1 MRSSDFGRQN
11 KFLQHRSLIQKFGR
25 TMEALKTMMDRRQS
39 PILVLLCLVFCA
51 VFAIAQSE
59 TGQIAG
65 TITDESGAVVSGAT
79 VNVTNVGKQR
89 TVTVTS
95 GGSGQFSVTTLPPG
109 HYKVEVQAANF
120 KSVTQEVDLQV
131 NQVLPMDFKLP
142 PGAVTETVQVT
153 SAAPLVSTDSS
164 DLGEVIQGRQVVDLP
179 LNARN
184 FTQLAT
190 LVPGV
195 TRGNN
200 TNGDAT
206 GASGNA
212 ETYRYNNSGGAALAV
227 NGLRP
232 QANNFLLDG
241 FDNNES
247 LVNTIVFFSAPDA
260 IQEFRVATN
269 IAPAE
274 FGRAGG
280 AIVNTAIKS
289 GTNQIH
295 GTLWEFLR
303 NSALDATQWEPIPNA
318 KKLPFK
324 QNQFGAA
331 VGGPIIKN
339 KLFIF
344 GDYQGFR
351 SSAPV
356 STDYAT
362 VPTLT
367 MRNSGYR
374 DFSELLGQGIQIRD
388 PITGMPF
395 AGNIIPAG
403 FPLNPAAVNYLN
415 AYPMP
420 NCSHAANPN
429 CNNIQQNY
437 TTTRQAVQTIN
448 DFDVRL
454 DYNIGANDSS
464 FFRYSYGND
473 NLTTSSRLPDL
484 PAGFGSGTNPTH
496 PYAAVIEE
504 THLFS
509 SSLVNE
515 FRFGFIHDSFG
526 YVPPFQNEP
535 LSANLGIVNANVNAL
550 GQPDPEL
557 GGGALIGGF
566 NSQLEYTGD
575 YGLYQVPQDTWQE
588 ADNLSWVKGKHS
600 MKFGGNIIRRQVDF
614 FRPLAGKGYFNMCG
628 NGTNPATISGYE
640 VTDLLI
646 GFVCNYQVGPVLGDS
661 ETRNWEVGVY
671 GQDDWRVTRRLT
683 LNLGL
688 RWDLLTWPVEKFNR
702 QSNFDI
708 NTGQILIAGQD
719 GNSRSFIPV
728 SYHNFAPRIGFA
740 YDLTG
745 DGTTKISGGYGIFY
759 FVDRGG
765 ISNQLAQNPPFSG
778 LTSYSYLSGY
788 RITFTGQGPIGNNLT
803 QTADQCLANCDA
815 SVATNP
821 LPSKGPIQVDLN
833 NPQNVAISVATLP
846 TNKTPSVQEWNLQF
860 EHQIGNNMTLSL
872 AYVGD
877 KGTHLV
883 TYYNYNRQ
891 YYNSPACTINFPN
904 LGCEST
910 INTQATIGNSTYNA
924 LQVALNRRFT
934 AGLQFGVAYTWSHA
948 IDDSPGAFD
957 TYVANGASP
966 VDYRDLAAERAS
978 SNLDARNRL
987 VINGIYELP
996 FGQGKTWGNNWNG
1009 VTNAF
1014 LGGWQTNLI
1023 FVAQSGT
1030 PFDIVEPGNPATRP
1044 DIVGSPFAGVSGV
1057 YYFNPAAFASVPTT
1071 TGDSSGVAL
1080 RAGTLHRNALVGP
1093 GFSDVDFATFKNFKI
1108 TERIT
1113 TQFRAEFFNLLNTPH
1128 YVQPDYNTFDGNF
1141 GKLTATEISSQRQI
1155 QFALKVLF

>member
-1 MRSSDFGRQN
+1 MKHSSLSRLLTLVGVM
-11 KFLQHRSLIQKFGR
+11 SW
-25 TMEALKTMMDRRQS
+25 ALFS
-39 PILVLLCLVFCA
+39 F
-51 VFAIAQSE
+51 AQSD

-65 TITDESGAVVSGAT
+65 TVTDSSGAVVSGAT
-79 VNVTNVGKQR
+79 ITVTNVGKDR
-89 TVTVTS
+89 TVTVQS
-95 GGSGQFSVTTLPPG
+95 GGAGEFSVPTLSPG
-109 HYKVEVQAANF
+109 HYKVEVKAANF
-120 KSVTQEVDLQV
+120 KSVIQEVDLEV
-131 NQVLPMDFKLP
+131 GQVLPLDFKLSA
-142 PGAVTETVQVT
+142 GAVTETVEVS
-153 SAAPLVSTDSS
+153 SAAPMVATDSS
-164 DLGEVIQGRQVVDLP
+164 DLGEVVQGRQVVDLP

-212 ETYRYNNSGGAALAV
+212 ETYRYNNSGGASLAV

-247 LVNTIVFFSAPDA
+247 LVNTIIFFSAPDA

-269 IAPAE
+269 VAPAE

-280 AIVNTAIKS
+280 GVVNTAIKS

-303 NSALDATQWEPIPNA
+303 NSALDATQWEPVPNA

-324 QNQFGAA
+324 QNQFGADA
-331 VGGPIIKN
+331 GGPIIKN

-362 VPTLT
+362 VPTDL
-367 MRNSGYR
+367 MRSSGYTN
-374 DFSELLGQGIQIRD
+374 FSELLSEGIQIKN
-388 PITGMPF
+388 PITGAPF
-395 AGNIIPAG
+395 PGNIITI
-403 FPLNPAAVNYLN
+403 PLNPAAVNYLN
-415 AYPMP
+415 AYPAP
-420 NCSHAANPN
+420 NCSGASNPN
-429 CNNIQQNY
+429 CHSITQNY
-437 TTTRQAVQTIN
+437 TTTRQAIQTIN
-448 DFDVRL
+448 DFDIRA
-454 DYNIGANDSS
+454 DWNIGAKDSA
-464 FFRYSYGND
+464 FVRYSYGND
-473 NLTTSSRLPDL
+473 NLTTTSRLPDL
-484 PAGFGSGTNPTH
+484 PAGFGSGTNPTK
-496 PYAAVIEE
+496 PWSAVFEE
-504 THLFS
+504 THLFT

-515 FRFGFIHDSFG
+515 FRFGYIHTEFG
-526 YVPPFQNEP
+526 YTPPFDSEP

-550 GQPDPEL
+550 GQPDPTL

-566 NSQLEYTGD
+566 NNQLEYTGD
-575 YGLYQVPQDTWQE
+575 YGPYLVPEDSWQE
-588 ADNLSWVKGKHS
+588 ADNLSWVKGKHT
-600 MKFGGNIIRRQVDF
+600 MKFGANIIRRQVDF
-614 FRPLAGKGYFNMCG
+614 FRPLTGKGFFNLCG
-628 NGTNPATISGYE
+628 NGQSPSVTGYE

-646 GFVCNYQVGPVLGDS
+646 GFTCNYQIGPVLGDS
-661 ETRNWEVGVY
+661 ETRNWEVGFY

-702 QSNFDI
+702 QANFDI
-708 NTGQILIAGQD
+708 STGQILIAGQD

-745 DGTTKISGGYGIFY
+745 NGTSKVSGGYGIFY

-765 ISNQLAQNPPFSG
+765 INNQLAQNPPFSG
-778 LTSYSYLSGY
+778 QESFSYVNGY
-788 RITFTGQGPIGNNLT
+788 RITFTGQAPQGTYDPTTG
-803 QTADQCLANCDA
+803 QCLTSCNPVGA
-815 SVATNP
+815 VIP
-821 LPSKGPIQVDLN
+821 LPSKGPIQVNLN
-833 NPQNVAISVATLP
+833 NPANVAISVATLP

-860 EHQIGNNMTLSL
+860 EQQIGTTMTLSL

-877 KGTHLV
+877 KGTHMV
-883 TYYNYNRQ
+883 TYYDYNRQ
-891 YYNSPACTINFPN
+891 AYNSPRNTVNFPS
-904 LGCEST
+904 LGA
-910 INTQATIGNSTYNA
+910 INTQATIGNSSYNA

-934 AGLQFGVAYTWSHA
+934 AGLQFGASYTWSHT

-957 TYVANGASP
+957 NYTANGGSP
-966 VDYRDLAAERAS
+966 VNYRDLAAERAN
-978 SNLDARNRL
+978 SNLDERNRL
-987 VINGIYELP
+987 VLNGIYDLP
-996 FGQGKTWGNNWNG
+996 FGRDRHYGNNWNG

-1023 FVAQSGT
+1023 VTAASGT
-1030 PFDIVEPGNPATRP
+1030 PFDVIEPGTPTVRP
-1044 DIVGSPFAGVSGV
+1044 DLVGSPYGGLTTLE
-1057 YYFNPAAFASVPTT
+1057 YFNPAAFAAVPTN
-1071 TGDSSGVAL
+1071 SAGVAI
-1080 RAGTLHRNALVGP
+1080 RAGNFGRNTLVGP
-1093 GFSDVDFATFKNFKI
+1093 GIMDVDFATIKNFKI
-1108 TERIT
+1108 TERFT
-1113 TQFRAEFFNLLNTPH
+1113 TQFRAEFFNLLNTPQ
-1128 YVQPDYNTFDGNF
+1128 YVQPDYNFADCNAVGGVCTGNF
-1141 GKLTATEISSQRQI
+1141 GKLTATRISSSRQI
-1155 QFALKVLF
+1155 QFALKVMF

>member
-1 MRSSDFGRQN
+1 MKYVR
-11 KFLQHRSLIQKFGR
+11 
-25 TMEALKTMMDRRQS
+25 ALHVVT
-39 PILVLLCLVFCA
+39 LLSVIFWALFS
-51 VFAIAQSE
+51 FAQSD

-65 TITDESGAVVSGAT
+65 TVTDASGAVVSGAT
-79 VNVTNVGKQR
+79 VTATNVGKDR
-89 TVTVTS
+89 SVTVTT
-95 GGSGQFSVTTLPPG
+95 GGSGDFSISTLNPG
-109 HYKVEVQAANF
+109 HYKVEVKAANF
-120 KSVTQEVDLQV
+120 KTLTQEVDLQV
-131 NQVLPMDFKLP
+131 GQVLPLDIKLT
-142 PGAVTETVQVT
+142 PGAVTENVEVT

-164 DLGEVIQGRQVVDLP
+164 DLGGVIQGRQVVDLP

-212 ETYRYNNSGGAALAV
+212 ETYRYNNSGGASLAV

-247 LVNTIVFFSAPDA
+247 LVNTIVFFSSPDA

-280 AIVNTAIKS
+280 GIVNTAMKS

-295 GTLWEFLR
+295 GAVWEFLR
-303 NSALDATQWEPIPNA
+303 NSALDATQWEPVPNA

-324 QNQFGAA
+324 QNQFGAEA
-331 VGGPIIKN
+331 GAPIIKD

-356 STDYAT
+356 STDFAT
-362 VPTLT
+362 VPTNL
-367 MRNSGYR
+367 MRSSGYHN
-374 DFSELLGQGIQIRD
+374 FSELLGSGIQIYD
-388 PITGMPF
+388 PTTGAPF

-403 FPLNPAAVNYLN
+403 YPLNPAAVAYLN
-415 AYPMP
+415 AYPTP
-420 NCSHAANPN
+420 NCSGASNPN
-429 CNNIQQNY
+429 CHSIQQNY
-437 TTTRQAVQTIN
+437 TTTRQAIQTIN
-448 DFDVRL
+448 DFDIRT
-454 DYNIGANDSS
+454 DWNIGPKDSA

-473 NLTTSSRLPDL
+473 NLTTTSRLPDL

-496 PYAAVIEE
+496 PYAAVLEE

-509 SSLVNE
+509 SNVVNE
-515 FRFGFIHDSFG
+515 ARFGFIHDSFG
-526 YVPPFQNEP
+526 YIPPFNNEP
-535 LSANLGIVNANVNAL
+535 LSANLGIVNANVNSL
-550 GQPDPEL
+550 GQPDPQL

-575 YGLYQVPQDTWQE
+575 YGPYQVPQDTWQI
-588 ADNLSWVKGKHS
+588 ADNLSWVKGKHT
-600 MKFGGNIIRRQVDF
+600 MKFGANIIRRQVNF
-614 FRPLAGKGYFNMCG
+614 FRPLAGKGFFNMCG

-646 GFVCNYQVGPVLGDS
+646 GFVCNYSVGPVLGDS
-661 ETRNWEVGVY
+661 ETRNWEMGFY

-688 RWDLLTWPVEKFNR
+688 RWDVLTWPVEKFNR
-702 QSNFDI
+702 QANFNI
-708 NTGQILIAGQD
+708 NTGQIEIAGQN

-728 SYHNFAPRIGFA
+728 DYHNFAPRIGFA
-740 YDLTG
+740 YDLSG

-778 LTSYSYLSGY
+778 QTSYSYLNGY
-788 RITFTGQGPIGNNLT
+788 RITFTGQAPLGT
-803 QTADQCLANCDA
+803 QTSTQCLTSCDA
-815 SVATNP
+815 SIATAP
-821 LPSKGPIQVDLN
+821 LPSKGPIQVNLN
-833 NPQNVAISVATLP
+833 DPQNVAISVATLP
-846 TNKTPSVQEWNLQF
+846 SNTTPNVQEWNLQL
-860 EHQIGNNMTLSL
+860 EHQIGSNMTLSM

-877 KGTHLV
+877 KGTHMV

-891 YYNSPACTINFPN
+891 NYGIAPCGTSSPSGCNFPN
-904 LGCEST
+904 LGT
-910 INTQATIGNSTYNA
+910 INTQATIGTSNYNA
-924 LQVALNRRFT
+924 LQVALNRRFA
-934 AGLQFGVAYTWSHA
+934 AGLQFGVSYTWSHT

-957 TYVANGASP
+957 NYVANGASP
-966 VDYRDLAAERAS
+966 VNYRDLAAERAN

-987 VINGIYELP
+987 VLNGIYELP
-996 FGQGKTWGNNWNG
+996 FGKGEQYGNNWNG

-1030 PFDIVEPGNPATRP
+1030 PFDIIEPGTPATRP
-1044 DIVGSPFAGVSGV
+1044 DIVGSPFAGATGLF
-1057 YYFNPAAFASVPTT
+1057 YFNPAAFAPVPTV
-1071 TGDSSGVAL
+1071 GGVAT
-1080 RAGTLHRNALVGP
+1080 RAGTLGRNTLVGP
-1093 GFSDVDFATFKNFKI
+1093 GFDDVDFATFKNFRI
-1108 TERIT
+1108 TERFT
-1113 TQFRAEFFNLLNTPH
+1113 TQFRAEFFNLLNTPQ
-1128 YVQPDYNTFDGNF
+1128 YVQPDYNTQDGNF
-1141 GKLTATEISSQRQI
+1141 GKLTATRVSSQRQI

>member
-1 MRSSDFGRQN
+1 M
-11 KFLQHRSLIQKFGR
+11 KFVRVAQLLTLLSVVLWALFSLG
-25 TMEALKTMMDRRQS
+25 
-39 PILVLLCLVFCA
+39 
-51 VFAIAQSE
+51 QSE
-59 TGQIAG
+59 TGQMAG
-65 TITDESGAVVSGAT
+65 TVVDQSGAVVPGAT
-79 VNVTNVGKQR
+79 ITVTNTGTNRVATTTTG
-89 TVTVTS
+89 T
-95 GGSGQFSVTTLPPG
+95 SGQFSIPALGPG
-109 HYKVEVQAANF
+109 HYKVEVKAANF
-120 KSVTQEVDLQV
+120 KTVTQDLTLQV
-131 NQVLPMDFKLP
+131 NQVLPLDFTLP
-142 PGAVTETVQVT
+142 PGSATENVEVT

-164 DLGEVIQGRQVVDLP
+164 DIGEVIQGRQVVDLP
-179 LNARN
+179 LNSRN

-212 ETYRYNNSGGAALAV
+212 ETYRYNSSGGGALAV

-247 LVNTIVFFSAPDA
+247 LVNTIIFFSAPDA
-260 IQEFRVATN
+260 IQEFKVATN

-280 AIVNTAIKS
+280 GIVNTAIKS

-295 GTLWEFLR
+295 GDVYEFFR
-303 NSALDATQWEPIPNA
+303 NSALDATQWEPVQNA

-324 QNQFGAA
+324 QNQFGGT
-331 VGGPIIKN
+331 VGGPVIKN
-339 KLFIF
+339 KLFFF

-351 SSAPV
+351 SSYPV

-362 VPTLT
+362 VPTNL
-367 MRNSGYR
+367 MRSSGYR
-374 DFSELLGQGIQIRD
+374 DFSELLGQGIVIRD
-388 PITGMPF
+388 PITGIAFP
-395 AGNIIPAG
+395 GNIIPSNY
-403 FPLNPAAVNYLN
+403 PLNPAAVNYLN
-415 AYPMP
+415 AYPTP
-420 NCSHAANPN
+420 NCGPGNNPN
-429 CNNIQQNY
+429 CNAIQQNY
-437 TTTRQAVQTIN
+437 TTTRQANQTIN

-454 DYNIGANDSS
+454 DYTMSQKDSA
-464 FFRYSYGND
+464 FFRYSYGSD
-473 NLTTSSRLPDL
+473 NLTTASRLPDL

-496 PYAAVIEE
+496 PYSAVIEE
-504 THLFS
+504 THIFS
-509 SSLVNE
+509 PNVVNE
-515 FRFGFIHDSFG
+515 ARFGFIHDSFG
-526 YVPPFQNEP
+526 YTPPFQNEP

-550 GQPDPEL
+550 GEPDPEL

-588 ADNLSWVKGKHS
+588 TDNLSWVHGKHS
-600 MKFGGNIIRRQVDF
+600 MKFGANIIRRQVDF

-628 NGTNPATISGYE
+628 NGNNPATISGYE

-646 GFVCNYQVGPVLGDS
+646 GFVCSYQVGPVLGDS
-661 ETRNWEVGVY
+661 ETRNWEMGFY
-671 GQDDWRVTRRLT
+671 GQDDWRVSRRLT

-688 RWDLLTWPVEKFNR
+688 RWDVLTWPVEKFNH
-702 QSNFDI
+702 QANFNI
-708 NTGQILIAGQD
+708 NTGQLEIAGQN

-728 SYHNFAPRIGFA
+728 DYHNFAPRIGFA

-745 DGTTKISGGYGIFY
+745 NGTSKISGGYGIFY

-778 LTSYSYLSGY
+778 LTSYSYLNGY
-788 RITFTGQGPIGNNLT
+788 RVTFTGQNPLGT
-803 QTADQCLANCDA
+803 QTSSQCLTSCDA
-815 SVATNP
+815 STATSP

-846 TNKTPSVQEWNLQF
+846 NNTTPNVQEWNLQF
-860 EHQIGNNMTLSL
+860 EHQIGDNMTLSL

-891 YYNSPACTINFPN
+891 IYGVAPCGVGNPTGCNFSN
-904 LGCEST
+904 LGT
-910 INTQATIGNSTYNA
+910 INTQATIGTSNYNA
-924 LQVALNRRFT
+924 MQVMLNRRFT
-934 AGLQFGVAYTWSHA
+934 QGLQFGVAYTWSHT

-966 VDYRDLAAERAS
+966 VNYRDLAAERAS
-978 SNLDARNRL
+978 SNIDARNRL
-987 VINGIYELP
+987 VLNGIYELP
-996 FGQGKTWGNNWNG
+996 FGRGKEWGGDWNG
-1009 VTNAF
+1009 VTDAF

-1044 DIVGSPFAGVSGV
+1044 DIVGNPFGGVNGL
-1057 YYFNPAAFASVPTT
+1057 YYFNPAAFANVPTNA
-1071 TGDSSGVAL
+1071 DGVAL
-1080 RAGTLHRNALVGP
+1080 RAGTLPRNALVGP
-1093 GFSDVDFATFKNFKI
+1093 GFVDVDFATFKNFRI

-1128 YVQPDYNTFDGNF
+1128 YVQPDYNTADGNF
-1141 GKLTATEISSQRQI
+1141 GKLTATQVSSQRQI

>member
-1 MRSSDFGRQN
+1 MKYLRLS
-11 KFLQHRSLIQKFGR
+11 H
-25 TMEALKTMMDRRQS
+25 
-39 PILVLLCLVFCA
+39 LLTLLFVFNCA
-51 VFAIAQSE
+51 VLSFGQSE

-65 TITDESGAVVSGAT
+65 TVTDPSGAVVPGAT
-79 VNVTNVGKQR
+79 ISVTNVGTNR
-89 TVTVTS
+89 TVAVQS
-95 GGSGQFSVTTLPPG
+95 GGSGQFSVPALGPG
-109 HYKVEVQAANF
+109 HYKVEVKAANF
-120 KSVTQEVDLQV
+120 KTVTQDVTLQV
-131 NQVLPMDFKLP
+131 NQVLPMDFSLP
-142 PGAVTETVQVT
+142 PGSATENVEVTT
-153 SAAPLVSTDSS
+153 AAPLVATDSS

-280 AIVNTAIKS
+280 GIVNTAIKS

-295 GTLWEFLR
+295 GDVWEFFR
-303 NSALDATQWEPIPNA
+303 NSALDATQWEPTPNA

-324 QNQFGAA
+324 QNQFGAT
-331 VGGPIIKN
+331 VGGPILKN
-339 KLFIF
+339 KLFFF

-351 SSAPV
+351 SSYPV

-362 VPTLT
+362 VPTNL
-367 MRNSGYR
+367 MRSSGYH
-374 DFSELLGQGIQIRD
+374 DFSELLNGPNPIQILN
-388 PITGMPF
+388 PQTGVAFP
-395 AGNIIPAG
+395 GNIIPASY
-403 FPLNPAAVNYLN
+403 PLNPAAVSYLN
-415 AYPMP
+415 AYPVS
-420 NCSHAANPN
+420 NCGPATNPN
-429 CNNIQQNY
+429 CNTIQQNY
-437 TTTRQAVQTIN
+437 TTTRQANQTIN

-454 DYNIGANDSS
+454 DYTISQKDSA

-473 NLTTSSRLPDL
+473 NLITASRLPNL
-484 PAGFGSGTNPTH
+484 PAGLGSGTNPTH
-496 PYAAVIEE
+496 PYSAVIEE

-509 SSLVNE
+509 SNVVNE
-515 FRFGFIHDSFG
+515 ARFGFIHDSFG
-526 YVPPFQNEP
+526 YIPPFNNEP

-575 YGLYQVPQDTWQE
+575 YGPYLVPQDSWQE
-588 ADNLSWVKGKHS
+588 TDNLSWVHGKHT

-614 FRPLAGKGYFNMCG
+614 FRPLAGKGFFNTCG
-628 NGTNPATISGYE
+628 NGNTPTTISGYE

-646 GFVCNYQVGPVLGDS
+646 GFVCNYSVGPVLGDS
-661 ETRNWEVGVY
+661 ETRNWELGFY

-688 RWDLLTWPVEKFNR
+688 RWDILTWPVEKYNR
-702 QSNFDI
+702 QANFDI
-708 NTGQILIAGQD
+708 NTGQLEIAGQN

-728 SYHNFAPRIGFA
+728 DYHNFAPRIGFA
-740 YDLTG
+740 YDLSG
-745 DGTTKISGGYGIFY
+745 NGTTKISGGYGMFY

-778 LTSYSYLSGY
+778 QTTYQFVNGY
-788 RITFTGQGPIGNNLT
+788 RITFTGQAPVGTNDPLT
-803 QTADQCLANCDA
+803 GRCLTSCNADPAITTA
-815 SVATNP
+815 P

-833 NPQNVAISVATLP
+833 NPQNVSISVATLP
-846 TNKTPSVQEWNLQF
+846 SNTTPNVQEWNLQL
-860 EHQIGNNMTLSL
+860 EHQIGDNMTFSM

-891 YYNSPACTINFPN
+891 IYGVAPCGTNNPTGCNFAN
-904 LGCEST
+904 LGT
-910 INTQATIGNSTYNA
+910 INTQATIGNSNYNA
-924 LQVALNRRFT
+924 LQVMLNRRFT
-934 AGLQFGVAYTWSHA
+934 QGLQFGVAYTWSHT

-957 TYVANGASP
+957 NYVANGASP
-966 VDYRDLAAERAS
+966 VNYRDLAAERAS

-987 VINGIYELP
+987 VLNGIYELP
-996 FGQGKTWGNNWNG
+996 FGQGKEWGSNWNG

-1030 PFDIVEPGNPATRP
+1030 PFDVVEPGNPATRP
-1044 DIVGSPFAGVSGV
+1044 DLVGNPFGGVSGL
-1057 YYFNPAAFASVPTT
+1057 YYFNPAAFANVPTN
-1071 TGDSSGVAL
+1071 GPANGNVAL
-1080 RAGTLHRNALVGP
+1080 RAGTLPRNALVGP
-1093 GFSDVDFATFKNFKI
+1093 GYTDVDFATFKNFKI
-1108 TERIT
+1108 TERVT

-1128 YVQPDYNTFDGNF
+1128 FVQPDYNTADGNF

-1155 QFALKVLF
+1155 QFALKILF